1 MNIVDD
7 SANNKTAE
15 SSIVLSHADLDR
27 RNAYSHK
34 PKTPTVGGRQR
45 FFKSRYS
52 KSRAISPP
60 KEQLPLY
67 IEEEQIGVFG
77 YTIPKSPNMDAPS
90 DLCVQDW
97 TKTNN

>member
-1 MNIVDD
+1 MIPMSIVDD

-15 SSIVLSHADLDR
+15 SSIVMSQADMEQR
-27 RNAYSHK
+27 KAYSNK

-60 KEQLPLY
+60 KQQLPLY
-67 IEEEQIGVFG
+67 IEEEQVGVYG
-77 YTIPKSPNMDAPS
+77 YSIPKSPNMDAPS
-90 DLCVQDW
+90 DLCV
-97 TKTNN
+97 